1 MKKSLRKPS
10 TLSFDEEAEEDEGIG
25 GRPTSSSSNSLAKPV
40 RERRRAERRQSALS
54 FEDGDEGDTQPAI
67 LRPIRPKATMSRG
80 HTNLDA
86 KVETN
91 GVHASTQ
98 LSSAGAWCSDW
109 GLRGCSRG
117 GAEGLAAI
125 CPALFPM
132 CACFAKCPRRRIQLG
147 TVARAEETNVSLSRR
162 QACICGGGRLQSRR
176 PGPRAHASSRAQ
188 ALFLGAGVRK
198 RQRLAAPA
206 SAHGGRGG

>member
-67 LRPIRPKATMSRG
+67 VRPVRPKPTISRG

-109 GLRGCSRG
+109 ALCGWSRG
-117 GAEGLAAI
+117 GAEGIADRFPTLG
-125 CPALFPM
+125 PFSNVHLFRKM
-132 CACFAKCPRRRIQLG
+132 FSQAS
-147 TVARAEETNVSLSRR
+147 TARNGCRS
-162 QACICGGGRLQSRR
+162 
-176 PGPRAHASSRAQ
+176 
-188 ALFLGAGVRK
+188 
-198 RQRLAAPA
+198 
-206 SAHGGRGG
+206 

>member
-25 GRPTSSSSNSLAKPV
+25 GHPTTRSSNSLAKPV
-40 RERRRAERRQSALS
+40 RERRRAERRQPALS

-67 LRPIRPKATMSRG
+67 VRPVRPKPAISRG

-91 GVHASTQ
+91 GFHASTQ

-109 GLRGCSRG
+109 ALCGWSRG
-117 GAEGLAAI
+117 GAEG
-125 CPALFPM
+125 PA
-132 CACFAKCPRRRIQLG
+132 
-147 TVARAEETNVSLSRR
+147 E
-162 QACICGGGRLQSRR
+162 RLLTS
-176 PGPRAHASSRAQ
+176 
-188 ALFLGAGVRK
+188 ALFLNTHLFRNISSQVNTARNGCK
-198 RQRLAAPA
+198 
-206 SAHGGRGG
+206 S